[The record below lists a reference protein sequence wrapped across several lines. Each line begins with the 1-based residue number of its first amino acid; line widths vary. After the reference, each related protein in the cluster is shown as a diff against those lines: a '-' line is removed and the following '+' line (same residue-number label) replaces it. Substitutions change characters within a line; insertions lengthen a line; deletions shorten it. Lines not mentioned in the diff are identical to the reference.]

1 MSWTSHHKRG
11 EILRGVVAVID
22 ERRDGLLPM
31 DLPGV
36 TETFT
41 DELDLL
47 AALQLRWHTR
57 LSGRIE
63 SELAG
68 QPMDLEDAVVRAWHG
83 AADDLPGIRTVL
95 DRYHAP
101 PVGQPVD
108 EAMATALAKSQ
119 AKEHLTLAVMAG
131 RGAFA
136 DAECVRLG
144 SMIEARARAE
154 YVPAV
159 EVVERGP
166 FAGLVDM
173 FRAVR
178 SAA

>member
-1 MSWTSHHKRG
+1 MSWTSHHRRG
-11 EILRGVVAVID
+11 EILRSVVAVVD

-31 DLPGV
+31 DLSGV

-63 SELAG
+63 TELAS

-83 AADDLPGIRTVL
+83 AADDLPGIRAVL
-95 DRYHAP
+95 DRYQAL
-101 PVGQPVD
+101 PVD
-108 EAMATALAKSQ
+108 EAMASALAKAQ

-131 RGAFA
+131 KGAFA
-136 DAECVRLG
+136 DAQCVQIG
-144 SMIEARARAE
+144 SMIELRARAE
-154 YVPAV
+154 YEPAV
-159 EVVERGP
+159 AIPERGP

-173 FRAVR
+173 LRSVR
-178 SAA
+178 STAA

>member
-63 SELAG
+63 TELAN

-83 AADDLPGIRTVL
+83 TADDLPGIRTVL
-95 DRYHAP
+95 DRYHAR
-101 PVGQPVD
+101 PVD

>member
-11 EILRGVVAVID
+11 EILRGVVAAVD

-36 TETFT
+36 TETFA

-63 SELAG
+63 TELAD

-83 AADDLPGIRTVL
+83 AADDLPGIRAVL
-95 DRYHAP
+95 DRYHAL
-101 PVGQPVD
+101 PVD
-108 EAMATALAKSQ
+108 ETMADALAKAQ

-131 RGAFA
+131 KGAFA
-136 DAECVRLG
+136 DAQCVQIG
-144 SMIEARARAE
+144 SLIELRARAE
-154 YVPAV
+154 YEPAAPIV
-159 EVVERGP
+159 DRGP

-173 FRAVR
+173 FRSVR

>member
-11 EILRGVVAVID
+11 EILRGVVAAVD

-36 TETFT
+36 TETFA

-63 SELAG
+63 TELAD

-83 AADDLPGIRTVL
+83 AADDLPGIRAVL
-95 DRYHAP
+95 DRYH
-101 PVGQPVD
+101 GLPVD
-108 EAMATALAKSQ
+108 EAMADALAKAQ

-131 RGAFA
+131 KGAFA
-136 DAECVRLG
+136 DGQCVQIG
-144 SMIEARARAE
+144 SQIELRARAE
-154 YVPAV
+154 YEPAAP
-159 EVVERGP
+159 VVDRGP

>member
-1 MSWTSHHKRG
+1 MSWTSHHQRG
-11 EILRGVVAVID
+11 EILRRVIAAVD
-22 ERRDGLLPM
+22 ERRDGLLPL

-36 TETFT
+36 TDTFA

-63 SELAG
+63 TELSS

-83 AADDLPGIRTVL
+83 AADDLPGIRAVL
-95 DRYHAP
+95 DRYHALP
-101 PVGQPVD
+101 LD
-108 EAMATALAKSQ
+108 EAMADALTKAQ

-131 RGAFA
+131 KGAFA
-136 DAECVRLG
+136 DAQCVQIG
-144 SMIEARARAE
+144 SMIELRARAE
-154 YVPAV
+154 YEPAV
-159 EVVERGP
+159 AIAERGR

-173 FRAVR
+173 LRSVR